1 MRRKPNW
8 PAIGLVAVVL
18 VAVLYLFIRL
28 LGAIFGGGGP
38 GPEEYLTEKVTPI
51 VKRSTALGD
60 ELRQLL
66 AQPGE
71 VERATLQKNLV
82 DWRRRSNAVAEEAEE
97 LEPPEELRL
106 ANGFFVTAMS
116 ARAAGFKGLADVLL
130 PAIGDKGQT
139 QVAVAQIVGVN
150 RDFLAGDRS
159 YAYFVAEAEDAL
171 KKADV
176 KADVPPSVYFPDPAG
191 AEAAAVEAFLKALQL
206 APGATPNRDLAV
218 LTVALQPKPTGS
230 QAGVPTVIAGGEF
243 AVVVTVK
250 NAGNQAEPNLVV
262 TGRLRSETSTKEQS
276 QSVKV
281 KSLEPNKSVTVTI
294 KGLTPTPNAKNI
306 LTVTAGPLPGEK
318 KAEDNTK
325 RMTFLYK
332 TA

>member
-1 MRRKPNW
+1 ML
-8 PAIGLVAVVL
+8 AGA
-18 VAVLYLFIRL
+18 LYLFVRL
-28 LGAIFGGGGP
+28 VGGLFGGGAP
-38 GPEEYLTEKVTPI
+38 GPEEYLAKKVAPI

-66 AQPGE
+66 AQPGQ

-82 DWRRRSNAVAEEAEE
+82 DWRKRADAVSKEADR
-97 LEPPEELRL
+97 LVPPEDMVL
-106 ANGFFVTAMS
+106 ANGFFVTAMH
-116 ARAAGFKGLADVLL
+116 ARAAGFGGLADVLL
-130 PAIGDKGQT
+130 PAIGDQGQT

-150 RDFLAGDRS
+150 RDFLAGDRA
-159 YAYFVAEAEDAL
+159 YAYFVTEAENAL
-171 KKADV
+171 KKAEV
-176 KADVPPSVYFPDPAG
+176 KADVPASVYFPDPAG
-191 AEAAAVEAFLKALQL
+191 AEAPAVEAFLKALQL
-206 APGATPNRDLAV
+206 APGAAPNRDVAV
-218 LTVALQPKPTGS
+218 LTVALHPKPTGS

-250 NAGNQAEPNLVV
+250 NAGNQAEPNVVV
-262 TGRLRSETSTKEQS
+262 TGKLRGETSTKEQS
-276 QSVKV
+276 QPVKI
-281 KSLEPNKSVTVTI
+281 KSLEPGKSVTVTI